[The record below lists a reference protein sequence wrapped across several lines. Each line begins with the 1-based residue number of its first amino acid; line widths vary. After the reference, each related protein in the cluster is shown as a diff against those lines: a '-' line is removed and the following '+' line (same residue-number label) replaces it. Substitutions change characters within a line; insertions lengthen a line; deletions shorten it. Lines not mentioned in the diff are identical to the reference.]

1 MLIIVDHVFGDS
13 ELHHELI
20 DIVFSIKFL
29 QNESLVTILGRV
41 FYMDISLVY
50 CIRVSVVN
58 VDYASQMVPCKSC
71 NSYYK
76 HNLKGSRN
84 SAAPVFYPGQQHF
97 PCNRNC
103 YEPVYQKLRAHRY
116 PHWPAELLELY
127 LADCALPHVL
137 FPPLYIFLYVTYLS
151 FEDLQR

>member
-71 NSYYK
+71 NSY
-76 HNLKGSRN
+76 
-84 SAAPVFYPGQQHF
+84 
-97 PCNRNC
+97 
-103 YEPVYQKLRAHRY
+103 
-116 PHWPAELLELY
+116 
-127 LADCALPHVL
+127 
-137 FPPLYIFLYVTYLS
+137 
-151 FEDLQR
+151 